1 MFWLYN
7 YGKFLIM
14 AWLFK
19 HKLQVIPLQG
29 GENSDMYR
37 QTLESAKIKL
47 TDEEVKW
54 LNLENN

>member
-19 HKLQVIPLQG
+19 HKLQVIPLQA
-29 GENSDMYR
+29 GENADMYR